1 MKIIFIYPQ
10 WTGKLGLISGYF
22 ARKAGG
28 IVPPL
33 NLGLLA
39 AIAKQGGHDVS
50 IIDAEID
57 RINEEDLVTK
67 VVEENPD
74 LVALTGMSPFFHLS
88 KSFATS
94 LKKVNSNL
102 MEHCIITNSNY

>member
-1 MKIIFIYPQ
+1 MEIFLKIIFVYPQ

-57 RINEEDLVTK
+57 RINEKDLVTK
-67 VVEENPD
+67 VIEENPD
-74 LVALTGMSPFFHLS
+74 LFYLVVSILLF
-88 KSFATS
+88 
-94 LKKVNSNL
+94 KVRKLFINVLIMHILENVK
-102 MEHCIITNSNY
+102 IN